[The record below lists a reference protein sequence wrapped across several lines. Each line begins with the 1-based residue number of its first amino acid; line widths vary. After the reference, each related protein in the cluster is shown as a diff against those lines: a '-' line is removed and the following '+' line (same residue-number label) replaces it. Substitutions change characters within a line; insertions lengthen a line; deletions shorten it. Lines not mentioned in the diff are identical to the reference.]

1 MQIIIKLTCSIFMF
15 SNNLFK
21 TLFTFI
27 RISNDS
33 SDKYYQNNKERLR
46 KKLRENIKFFLRT
59 KKKKKQWCGENNT
72 KIYQK
77 MKNKC
82 LLSIEKVII

>member
-1 MQIIIKLTCSIFMF
+1 MQIVIKLTCSIFMF
-15 SNNLFK
+15 SNNLFII
-21 TLFTFI
+21 LFTFI
-27 RISNDS
+27 KISNDS
-33 SDKYYQNNKERLR
+33 SYKYYQNNKERLR
-46 KKLRENIKFFLRT
+46 KKLRENIKVFLRT
-59 KKKKKQWCGENNT
+59 KKKKKQRCGANNT